1 MNTETLQP
9 NEAAAEI
16 RSLRLSTPILSAIA
30 GAVALL
36 AAVLSAWIIHDQIPS
51 MLCATSDL
59 FACGS
64 AFLMGNAFRLRDA
77 RSRAGYK
84 ARLANRPPIETLSMI
99 PPQHV
104 IFARMRAARRGV
116 FASMAMLLGTFLTIA
131 YTQDTTKTIAAI
143 AILGLVSATICYL
156 CGTWTRPLD

>member
-1 MNTETLQP
+1 MNTEALQP

-36 AAVLSAWIIHDQIPS
+36 AAALSAWIIHDQIPS

-77 RSRAGYK
+77 RTRAGYR
-84 ARLANRPPIETLSMI
+84 ARQAGRSSIDTLRLI
-99 PPQHV
+99 H
-104 IFARMRAARRGV
+104 RGV
-116 FASMAMLLGTFLTIA
+116 WGVL
-131 YTQDTTKTIAAI
+131 
-143 AILGLVSATICYL
+143 
-156 CGTWTRPLD
+156 PLIVCR

>member
-1 MNTETLQP
+1 MNTEALQQ

-36 AAVLSAWIIHDQIPS
+36 AAALSAWIS

-104 IFARMRAARRGV
+104 TFARMRAARRGV
-116 FASMAMLLGTFLTIA
+116 LASMAMLLGTFLTIA

>member
-1 MNTETLQP
+1 MNTEALQQ

-36 AAVLSAWIIHDQIPS
+36 AAALSAWIIHDQIPS

-77 RSRAGYK
+77 RTRTGYRARK
-84 ARLANRPPIETLSMI
+84 AGRSSIDTLTEI
-99 PPQHV
+99 PPQYV
-104 IFARMRAARRGV
+104 VATRARIARRGV
-116 FASMAMLLGTFLTIA
+116 FASIGLLIGTFLTIA
-131 YTQDTTKTIAAI
+131 YTQDNAKTIAAI
-143 AILGLVSATICYL
+143 AILGLVAATICYL
-156 CGTWTRPLD
+156 CGTWTRPID